1 MVMRRNNDNDGAI
14 TQKQWCDGA
23 TFHCRRHRIIAL
35 SRHRHRTF
43 IIALSTQNS
52 TVRRCD
58 SELYVARSGFHTE
71 AQDFRK
77 LVVYMSIT
85 ALTFSR
91 VHNDGLPV
99 L

>member
-1 MVMRRNNDNDGAI
+1 MGLGRWSNDVVMRRNNDGAI

-23 TFHCRRHRIIAL
+23 TLHCRRHRIIAL
-35 SRHRHRTF
+35 S
-43 IIALSTQNS
+43 TQTS
-52 TVRRCD
+52 MVRRRD

-71 AQDFRK
+71 AQDLRK
-77 LVVYMSIT
+77 LVGYVFHVLQWA